1 VLPELYRELR
11 PPCPLGNQPSGHK
24 QRWVRHKTNRSNR
37 FKQKERKR
45 LLRKINL
52 SVDQSQ
58 CDGHNG
64 RVPQEERALIDAVE
78 RRLVQKYA
86 ALPPD
91 DVAAV
96 VRQAYAQ
103 FKQSAVRDFIP
114 LLVERR
120 ASEELTSLAGAV
132 MRRLA

>member
-1 VLPELYRELR
+1 MLP
-11 PPCPLGNQPSGHK
+11 
-24 QRWVRHKTNRSNR
+24 
-37 FKQKERKR
+37 
-45 LLRKINL
+45 KIKL

-58 CDGHNG
+58 CDGHND
-64 RVPQEERALIDAVE
+64 RVPHEERALIDAVE

-86 ALPPD
+86 TLPPD

-96 VRQAYAQ
+96 VWHAYTQ
-103 FKQSAVRDFIP
+103 FQQSTVRDFIP

>member
-1 VLPELYRELR
+1 MLP
-11 PPCPLGNQPSGHK
+11 
-24 QRWVRHKTNRSNR
+24 
-37 FKQKERKR
+37 
-45 LLRKINL
+45 KINL

-58 CDGHNG
+58 CARHNG
-64 RVPQEERALIDAVE
+64 RVPQEEQALIDAVE

-96 VRQAYAQ
+96 VQQAYTQ
-103 FKQSAVRDFIP
+103 FQQSTVRDFIP

-120 ASEELTSLAGAV
+120 ASEELSNLAGAV